1 MEKIGLSH
9 GAREASTGIGVCW
22 AGCGGN
28 RPPSSLPPFLPPQ
41 LVVPKLPSSYH
52 KLSYEVGF
60 DIVITK
66 CQKKFA

>member
-1 MEKIGLSH
+1 MEKIGISH
-9 GAREASTGIGVCW
+9 GARVWPVHVYACV
-22 AGCGGN
+22 
-28 RPPSSLPPFLPPQ
+28 RPVAAAAKFHPPPFLPPQ